1 MFKLEV
7 TLITETLFGSSTCLP
22 VGSTR
27 FPKATDVASVS
38 SEKKCSIKQW
48 NNTFKCDPAL

>member
-27 FPKATDVASVS
+27 FPKAIDVASVS

>member
-7 TLITETLFGSSTCLP
+7 PLIAETIFGSSTCLP

-27 FPKATDVASVS
+27 FPKATDIASVS

-48 NNTFKCDPAL
+48 NNTFKSDPDL